1 MNRIRIILRLAGVAG
16 VLLAFSAISP
26 AAFASRTPPF
36 GGLIERGN
44 PPPAVHTIVVGGMPG
59 WQITLIAAA
68 TAIFTAALAVIL
80 DHARAARA
88 AGGSA
93 RPVTWADSSP
103 RAAPRAAITARPGM
117 LDVLDTFGTAGAGRT
132 AAASRPRAR
141 ALRGERA
148 HRAG

>member
-1 MNRIRIILRLAGVAG
+1 MGPAAIPILLTSAPGIRQATWHAQLCHTREVTMNRIRIILRLAGVAG

-80 DHARAARA
+80 DHALAARA
-88 AGGSA
+88 AGG
-93 RPVTWADSSP
+93 
-103 RAAPRAAITARPGM
+103 
-117 LDVLDTFGTAGAGRT
+117 
-132 AAASRPRAR
+132 
-141 ALRGERA
+141 
-148 HRAG
+148 